1 MRIAMMGAGGIG
13 GYFGAKLALAGA
25 DVRFVARGSHLAAL
39 REHGLTVESDLGAIE
54 LASVRASDDP
64 LAFGPVDLVV
74 IGVKLWDTEDAARAV
89 LPLVQAGAAA
99 VSFQN
104 GVRKDAILRDALG
117 SQAVLGGVSYIA
129 ASIARPGVI
138 RHVGA
143 MQKLVFG
150 EFGGAASTRSQALL
164 DACLA
169 AGIDAQISS
178 DINRSTWEK
187 FVFLAGLSGA
197 TTAMRSQIGP
207 IRENPRARA
216 FLLGLMREVV
226 AVGRASGVA
235 LAEDF
240 AENRL
245 AFCDTLPAQ
254 MTSSMHGDLDRGNRL
269 ELPFLGGDVVAMG
282 ESLGVPTPLNR
293 AVLDILSLHQDGRAA
308 Q

>member
-1 MRIAMMGAGGIG
+1 MRVAMMGAGGIG
-13 GYFGAKLALAGA
+13 GYFGAKLALAGV
-25 DVRFVARGSHLAAL
+25 DVRLIARGAHLAAL
-39 REHGLTVESDLGAIE
+39 LEHGLTVESDQGEIHLP
-54 LASVRASDDP
+54 SVQASDDP

-74 IGVKLWDTEDAARAV
+74 VGVKLWDTDAAARAV
-89 LPLVQAGAAA
+89 LPLVQGGAAV

-104 GVRKDAILRDALG
+104 GVRKDDILRDVAGRDALI
-117 SQAVLGGVSYIA
+117 GGVSYIA

-150 EFGGAASTRSQALL
+150 EFGGAASARTQGLL

-169 AGIDAQISS
+169 AGIDAQISP
-178 DINRSTWEK
+178 DIGRATWEK

-226 AVGRASGVA
+226 AVGRASGIA

-240 AENRL
+240 AQNRL
-245 AFCDTLPAQ
+245 AFCDTLPAA

-282 ESLGVPTPLNR
+282 ERLGVPTPLNR

-308 Q
+308 L

>member
-39 REHGLTVESDLGAIE
+39 RQQGLIVESDQGAIN
-54 LASVRASDDP
+54 LPSVRASDDP

-74 IGVKLWDTEDAARAV
+74 VGVKLWDTEGAARAV

-150 EFGGAASTRSQALL
+150 EFGGAASVRTQGLL

-169 AGIDAQISS
+169 AGIDAQISP
-178 DINRSTWEK
+178 DIGRSTWEK

-282 ESLGVPTPLNR
+282 ERLGVPTPLNR

-308 Q
+308 L

>member
-25 DVRFVARGSHLAAL
+25 DVRFIARGSHLAAL
-39 REHGLTVESDLGAIE
+39 REHGLTVESDQGAIT
-54 LASVRASDDP
+54 LPSVKASEDP

-74 IGVKLWDTEDAARAV
+74 VGVKLWDTEGAARSV
-89 LPLVQAGAAA
+89 LPLVQGGAAA

-117 SQAVLGGVSYIA
+117 PQAVLGGVSYIA

-150 EFGGAASTRSQALL
+150 EFGGAASARTQGLL

-169 AGIDAQISS
+169 AGIDAQISP
-178 DINRSTWEK
+178 DIGRATWEK

-282 ESLGVPTPLNR
+282 EGLGVPTPLNR

-308 Q
+308 L

>member
-39 REHGLTVESDLGAIE
+39 REHGLTVESDQGMIE

-104 GVRKDAILRDALG
+104 GVRKDTILRDALG
-117 SQAVLGGVSYIA
+117 SQAVIGGVSYIA
-129 ASIARPGVI
+129 AAIARPGII

-150 EFGGAASTRSQALL
+150 EFGGAASSRTQGLL

-169 AGIDAQISS
+169 AGIDAQISP
-178 DINRSTWEK
+178 DIGRSTWEK

-240 AENRL
+240 AQNRL

-282 ESLGVPTPLNR
+282 ESLGIPTPLNR

-308 Q
+308 L

>member
-1 MRIAMMGAGGIG
+1 MRVAMMGAGGIG

-39 REHGLTVESDLGAIE
+39 REHGLTVESDQGAIK
-54 LASVRASDDP
+54 LPNVQASDDP

-74 IGVKLWDTEDAARAV
+74 IGVKLWDTEDSARAV

-150 EFGGAASTRSQALL
+150 EFGGAASARTQGLL

-169 AGIDAQISS
+169 AGIDAQISP
-178 DINRSTWEK
+178 DIGRSTWEK

-207 IRENPRARA
+207 IRENPRTRA

-226 AVGRASGVA
+226 AVGRASGIA
-235 LAEDF
+235 LPEDF

-269 ELPFLGGDVVAMG
+269 ELPYLSGNVVELGERFGI
-282 ESLGVPTPLNR
+282 PTPLNR
-293 AVLDILSLHQDGRAA
+293 AVVDILALHQDGRTTA
-308 Q
+308 